1 MNMRVVSCNTQ
12 YNNKWF
18 SNVSANT
25 RMFGF
30 EQCMLDAS
38 SVEKTF
44 EAYSTPSKK
53 QGCQEIFEKLS
64 LASRGIQ
71 ERIQKKSAVEQISPE
86 NEIPRGDIKAIGL
99 TSYEISSMAS
109 QLVMAGL
116 VKDSDLNDPIVQ
128 IAYGKGDERKVYHV
142 HVNDVD
148 TSNASDMEMF
158 ALLSYEGYKGN
169 NVPGAIN
176 NYSAYKAMKANAGY
190 GMGMMNENSFVN
202 DKINA
207 EQLLQE
213 VYDLMKDGQSPDE
226 KKNADIC
233 DYLLQMLKNRS
244 DLSGERKWS

>member
-1 MNMRVVSCNTQ
+1 MNIGVVSSNTQ
-12 YNNKWF
+12 YYSKVF

-25 RMFGF
+25 EMLGF
-30 EQCMLDAS
+30 EQFMPDDS

-44 EAYSTPSKK
+44 EAHNVSGRE

-64 LASRGIQ
+64 FASRGMQ
-71 ERIQKKSAVEQISPE
+71 ERIQRKSAVEQILPE
-86 NEIPRGDIKAIGL
+86 NEVSQGDMKAIGL
-99 TSYEISSMAS
+99 TCYEISPTTS
-109 QLVMAGL
+109 QMVMAGL

-128 IAYGKGDERKVYHV
+128 IAYGQGDERKVYHV

-190 GMGMMNENSFVN
+190 GMEMTNENSFVK

-213 VYDLMKDGQSPDE
+213 VYDLMKDGKSSGE

-233 DYLLQMLKNRS
+233 DYLLQMLKR
-244 DLSGERKWS
+244 